1 MRRLRR
7 TLKSNLLRKTWV
19 RNSGSVKKLLSAI
32 RKASPRLWDLI
43 FFIPERT
50 MRTSSAT
57 RNWNSP
63 RTAYLTTFC
72 WCRRTVRLVTAAT
85 LCFSRTGSRWGFSTF
100 MAWCTP
106 LLTDGNIISKGSYSQ
121 NEKDGEWIIYFETDN
136 KYYRKGL
143 YKNGKKQGVWGLYL
157 ADNTL
162 INEEKF

>member
-1 MRRLRR
+1 
-7 TLKSNLLRKTWV
+7 
-19 RNSGSVKKLLSAI
+19 
-32 RKASPRLWDLI
+32 
-43 FFIPERT
+43 
-50 MRTSSAT
+50 
-57 RNWNSP
+57 
-63 RTAYLTTFC
+63 
-72 WCRRTVRLVTAAT
+72 AAT
-85 LCFSRTGSRWGFSTF
+85 LCFSRTGSRGGFSTF

-162 INEEKF
+162 INEEKFINGELDDTFVPSVKMAYAGAGLCPNPKKLRGLCGMVGD